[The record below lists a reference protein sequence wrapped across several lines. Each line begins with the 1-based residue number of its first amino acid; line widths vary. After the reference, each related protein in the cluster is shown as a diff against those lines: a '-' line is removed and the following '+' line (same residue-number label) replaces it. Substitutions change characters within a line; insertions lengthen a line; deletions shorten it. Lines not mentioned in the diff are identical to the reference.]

1 MAPFEADTKARSPSR
16 SFILSR
22 TKSQGRC
29 HDPFGVMDSLVAC
42 REDEKKNAKAFT
54 EAETAVGSKTTLRA
68 VQVQNTMV
76 IV

>member
-1 MAPFEADTKARSPSR
+1 
-16 SFILSR
+16 
-22 TKSQGRC
+22 
-29 HDPFGVMDSLVAC
+29 MDSLVAC